1 MVFSSLEFICVFLPV
16 VFVLYYCIPGIYYK
30 NVLLVIASLLFY
42 AYGEPVYILLMIISA
57 GFNYIMAR
65 IIAYSSGRRKIY
77 LFIDVIINIGLLLYF
92 KYMVFFIET
101 WNYISGQNLNIVYIK
116 LPVGI
121 SFFTFQALSYVI
133 DVYYERIEVQKSF
146 NRVLLYISFF
156 PQLIAGPIIKYRD
169 INYNLTNRQTDI
181 NQISN
186 GVNRFIFG
194 LGKKVLIANTVG
206 QTADTIFNASSREIN
221 ILSAWIGAVS
231 YMLQIYYD
239 FSGYSDMAIGLG
251 KIFGFE
257 FQENFK
263 YPYGAVSIKEFWR
276 RWHISLSGWFKEYLY
291 IPLGGNRKGKIR
303 TSINKF
309 AVFFCTGF
317 WHGANWTF
325 IIWGLYHGFFSVIE
339 EYVTFI
345 KKIPKIFTYIYT
357 MLIVCIGFVIFR
369 ADTLSQ
375 AFYMLRKMF
384 TGVSFDDCNMSFVIS
399 QLNPWFIFMLFSGFI
414 GMAPVKIIKEKLQYI
429 LYIKEL
435 RLTWKYTIINIFS
448 YIVPVMLLVWCI
460 IRLSGNTYNPFIYF
474 RF

>member
-291 IPLGGNRKGKIR
+291 ITLGGNRKGKIR

-309 AVFFCTGF
+309 VVFFCTGF

>member
-30 NVLLVIASLLFY
+30 NVALVIASLLFY

-263 YPYGAVSIKEFWR
+263 YPYGSVSIKEFWR

-309 AVFFCTGF
+309 VVFFCTGF

>member
-30 NVLLVIASLLFY
+30 NVVLVIASLLFY

-263 YPYGAVSIKEFWR
+263 YPYGSVSIKEFWR

-309 AVFFCTGF
+309 VVFFCTGF

>member
-1 MVFSSLEFICVFLPV
+1 ME
-16 VFVLYYCIPGIYYK
+16 LYIWTKFKYCIYK
-30 NVLLVIASLLFY
+30 T
-42 AYGEPVYILLMIISA
+42 
-57 GFNYIMAR
+57 
-65 IIAYSSGRRKIY
+65 SS
-77 LFIDVIINIGLLLYF
+77 
-92 KYMVFFIET
+92 
-101 WNYISGQNLNIVYIK
+101 WNF
-116 LPVGI
+116 
-121 SFFTFQALSYVI
+121 FFTFQALSYVI

-263 YPYGAVSIKEFWR
+263 YPYGSVSIKEFWR

-309 AVFFCTGF
+309 VVFFCTGF

>member
-30 NVLLVIASLLFY
+30 NVVLVIASLLFY